1 MNINIAI
8 SEGTKILKSKDIASS
23 QLDSEIL
30 MANTINKDRNYIL
43 LNSDSSLDKENLS
56 NFYKLIHKRS
66 LGNPIAY
73 LTNKKF
79 FWNSEFFITNHTLI
93 PRPDTELIVENV
105 LRLTKQKNRINIL
118 DIGVGSGCILL
129 SILKERKNFYGTG
142 IDISKKCIN
151 ISKINAINLKISSR
165 LKLFESDVDKFNLG
179 KYDLIVSNPPYI
191 KTSKLKYL
199 ERNVAEFE
207 PRQALDGGLDG
218 LSEIRKVIKKSSELI
233 KRNGKFILEIGFDQ
247 KNKVINLL
255 KKKGFY
261 INSTQKDLANN
272 ERCIVCTKI
281 WNLNYGDIQ
290 KQ

>member
-1 MNINIAI
+1 MNINLAI
-8 SEGTKILKSKDIASS
+8 NHGSKILKDKFIPNS

-30 MANTINKDRNYIL
+30 MANTIKKDRNFIL
-43 LNSDSSLDKENLS
+43 LNSCKIINRNDLEN
-56 NFYKLIHKRS
+56 FFKLIEQRS

-73 LTNKKF
+73 LTNIKF
-79 FWNSEFFITNHTLI
+79 FWNSEFYVNNKTLI

-105 LRLTKQKNRINIL
+105 LSLTKKKNKINIL

-151 ISKINAINLKISSR
+151 ITKINAINLKVSSR
-165 LKLFESDVDKFNLG
+165 LKLYKSDVDKFNLG

-191 KTSKLKYL
+191 KTCKLKYL
-199 ERNVAEFE
+199 ERDVAEFE
-207 PRQALDGGLDG
+207 PRLALDGGLDG

-233 KRNGKFILEIGFDQ
+233 KKNGKFILEIGFDQ

-255 KKKGFY
+255 KREGFY

-272 ERCIVCTKI
+272 DRCIVSTKI
-281 WNLNYGDIQ
+281 
-290 KQ
+290 